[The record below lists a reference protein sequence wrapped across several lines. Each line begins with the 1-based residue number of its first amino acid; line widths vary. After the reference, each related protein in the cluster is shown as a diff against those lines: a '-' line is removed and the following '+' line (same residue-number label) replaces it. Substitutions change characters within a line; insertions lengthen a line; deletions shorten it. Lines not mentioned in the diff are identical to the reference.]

1 MFKQISPIFRRE
13 FFAYFNTGLGSIMLA
28 VYLLLSMFAAFY
40 LGNFF
45 EVGNFDLFSFFYFQ
59 PYIFLIVT
67 PALTMRL
74 WAEERKSGS
83 IEFILTQPVSLTAVV
98 FAKFL
103 AAWSF
108 AFVMLLS
115 TVPFWIYM
123 NAEFALDNMNILCA
137 YAACILMAGMFCAA
151 GCMISSFNSS
161 PVTAY
166 ILTLF
171 IIWGVIGVN
180 FSPLIRLLPAD
191 GSVLSGIMQALNFD
205 KHFQD
210 MVSGQVSM
218 DNLIYYFS
226 AVFLSLW
233 LNVVSIEYKK
243 G

>member
-1 MFKQISPIFRRE
+1 MFKQICPIFRRE
-13 FFAYFNTGLGSIMLA
+13 FYAYFNTGLGSIMLA
-28 VYLLLSMFAAFY
+28 VYMLLSMFAAFY

-98 FAKFL
+98 VAKFL
-103 AAWSF
+103 AAWCF
-108 AFVMLLS
+108 AAVMLLS
-115 TVPFWIYM
+115 TFPFWIYM

-137 YAACILMAGMFCAA
+137 YAACLLMSGMFCAA
-151 GCMISSFNSS
+151 GCMVSSFNNS
-161 PVTAY
+161 PVAAY
-166 ILTLF
+166 MLTLF
-171 IIWGVIGVN
+171 VGWGIIGIN
-180 FSPLIRLLPAD
+180 FSPLIRILPVEN
-191 GSVLSGIMQALNFD
+191 GILSGVMQALNFD

-210 MVSGQVSM
+210 MVSGQVSI

-226 AVFLSLW
+226 IMFFSLW
-233 LNVVSIEYKK
+233 LNVISIEYKK
-243 G
+243 A